1 MSVVQP
7 AGKKFSKVQWAILF
21 SLTTFILVVLI
32 ALIGLIGLDA
42 FLPQIVSAADSL
54 GVGAVGASSSTPTVT
69 ATGLVVAQVSSTTT
83 ATPFRP
89 LPTSTPT
96 PTPTPTITPSP
107 TPTQTET
114 PSQSPTPWPPDSA
127 LISDIYG
134 YAQIYNLD
142 CEARAAVDW
151 ARYFGVEIN
160 ENEFLDALPGSDD
173 PNLGFV
179 GSVMGPPGLIPPYS
193 YGVYAAPIMDVLR
206 SYGLPA
212 EDKYGI
218 TMDELKQQIAAG
230 NPVIIWIIFGVTP
243 GYPIDYTTQAGKTV
257 VVAYNEHAA
266 ILIGYDPNGVTV
278 LDEGTTYWRSWSAFE
293 QSFSVLGNMAI
304 VYQPDN

>member
-1 MSVVQP
+1 M
-7 AGKKFSKVQWAILF
+7 F
-21 SLTTFILVVLI
+21 SLTTLILVVLV
-32 ALIGLIGLDA
+32 ALILMVSLDSY
-42 FLPQIVSAADSL
+42 LPQIVSAANDVVAGIGPSP
-54 GVGAVGASSSTPTVT
+54 TPTLT
-69 ATGLVVAQVSSTTT
+69 ATSLVMAQVEGTST

-89 LPTSTPT
+89 LPTATSTPT
-96 PTPTPTITPSP
+96 QTPTATASP
-107 TPTQTET
+107 TPTQTQT
-114 PSQSPTPWPPDSA
+114 PSQTPTPWPPDNA
-127 LISDIYG
+127 LISNITG
-134 YAQIYNLD
+134 YAQLYNLD

-151 ARYFGVEIN
+151 ARYFGKDIN
-160 ENEFLDALPGSDD
+160 ENEFLDQLPSSDD

-230 NPVIIWIIFGVTP
+230 HPVIIWIIYGVSP
-243 GYPIDYTTQAGKTV
+243 GYPINYITNAGENV

-266 ILIGYDPNGVTV
+266 ILVGYDPTGVTV
-278 LDEGTTYWRSWSAFE
+278 LDEGTTYWRSWEAF
-293 QSFSVLGNMAI
+293 QKSFSVLGNMAI
-304 VYQPDN
+304 VYQP